1 MNIQKVMNQSG
12 MNYFKV
18 LLLLIVLAGCQKQRE
33 QVEEIQAAITIYAVG
48 DSTMA
53 NKKDPEENPEH
64 GWVQVL
70 PPFFNDKV
78 TVENHAVN
86 GRSTRSFIAEGR
98 WDSVVAKLK
107 PKDVVIIQF
116 GHNDQKEN
124 DPKRYTNPHTAY
136 RHNLIKMVQEAIHK
150 GARPILCSSIVR
162 RNFNEEGTLV
172 DTHGAYPLEVRLVAK
187 EFDVPFVD
195 MQYLTEQMEEAYGVE
210 DSEKLHL
217 HFESGEHPFFPE
229 GKEDN
234 THLSA
239 LGANEVAKRF
249 VQALKDSKSFL
260 VDYFK

>member
-1 MNIQKVMNQSG
+1 
-12 MNYFKV
+12 MNYFKII
-18 LLLLIVLAGCQKQRE
+18 LLLTVLIGCQKLSG
-33 QVEEIQAAITIYAVG
+33 QVVEPQGAITIYAVG

-53 NKKDPEENPEH
+53 DKKDPEENPEH

-70 PPFFNDKV
+70 PPFFNEKV

-136 RHNLIKMVQEAIHK
+136 RHNLIKMVQETLDK

-162 RNFNEEGTLV
+162 RNFNEYGTLV
-172 DTHGAYPLEVRLVAK
+172 DTHGVYPLEVRLVSK
-187 EFDVPFVD
+187 ELEVPFVD
-195 MQYLTEQMEEAYGVE
+195 MQYLTEQMEEFYGVE
-210 DSEKLHL
+210 DSKKLHL
-217 HFESGEHPFFPE
+217 HFAAGEHPFYPE
-229 GKEDN
+229 GKTDD

-249 VQALKDSKSFL
+249 VQVLKDSESFL
-260 VDYFK
+260 VPYLK